1 MPSFLGLSLYV
12 LLAVLGFGGPMQTAR
27 PPAATDRSIVAFD
40 LRINTGM
47 PGSARIGLGDTLTIT
62 REDGLR
68 VGLVPSA
75 DGDGL
80 ALDAFQIATDPVTG
94 AESRRWLGRVAL
106 RQHVWAD
113 VPGSPIPI
121 ALQWT
126 DSLPRPTAA
135 SPQTS
140 GPCTRCCVTCEGLPL
155 CGCRIILD
163 CGWCCCSDTCNCDII
178 TGSRPPATTAST
190 RKRP

>member
-1 MPSFLGLSLYV
+1 MPSFLCLSFWV
-12 LLAVLGFGGPMQTAR
+12 LLAALGFGGPLQAAR
-27 PPAATDRSIVAFD
+27 PPGATDRSIVAFD
-40 LRINTGM
+40 LRINTAT
-47 PGSARIGLGDTLTIT
+47 PGSARIGLGDTLTIA
-62 REDGLR
+62 REDGVT
-68 VGLVPSA
+68 VGLVPSV

-106 RQHVWAD
+106 RPHVWAD
-113 VPGSPIPI
+113 VSVSPIPI

-126 DSLPRPTAA
+126 DSLPRPAA
-135 SPQTS
+135 SSPQTS
-140 GPCTRCCVTCEGLPL
+140 GPCTRCCVTCEGLTL

-178 TGSRPPATTAST
+178 TSSRPAPTTART